1 MKKKFLSVVSA
12 LIIGAS
18 ALAAPMSSFAE
29 DTDDVIELQTT
40 NDIFGLSDGLFDY
53 MDFDGDN
60 KGLGAILREYY
71 NYPNSCFI
79 TVDYTYDTNSLEI
92 LQESKTEV
100 EGAKVVVLSTGLGD
114 YLKAVSDLAE
124 EKYPDDFSEEDPFGS
139 LISIAKKISTSEN
152 ATAEFTAFIAGLRS
166 SFADTTESAL
176 ENAKKLCAAVKAY
189 NPDCRII
196 FTTAYNPVLVSESG
210 LNTLLK
216 GRPALFST
224 GYTML
229 RNVFKNSFDEY
240 NEGLK
245 KIKGIEIADVASAFT
260 LASSDGNYGYADVY
274 TDVISSDEHSIYP
287 NALGT
292 VAAAN
297 AIIKTI
303 GYSDNYT
310 KNESDEIEDY
320 LLSFY
325 DKYPAAQRK
334 ELRSTLGIILGDSD
348 RNNTIDAS
356 DASTAL
362 SVYSAVQTGS
372 ELSSVVDKRLC
383 IALDIDGNGVVDASD
398 ASAIL
403 AHYADVQSG
412 GNGTLNV

>member
-1 MKKKFLSVVSA
+1 MKKKILSALSA

-29 DTDDVIELQTT
+29 DSDFIEVKIT
-40 NDIFGLSDGLFDY
+40 NDIFGFSDGLFDY

-60 KGLGAILREYY
+60 KDLGDILREYY
-71 NYPNSCFI
+71 NYSSSCFV
-79 TVDYTYDTNSLEI
+79 TVDYTDTDNPIEVF
-92 LQESKTEV
+92 QECMNDVK
-100 EGAKVVVLSTGLGD
+100 GAKTVVLSTGLGD

-124 EKYPDDFSEEDPFGS
+124 EKYPDAFNKEDPFGS

-166 SFADTTESAL
+166 SFADTTDSAL
-176 ENAKKLCAAVKAY
+176 ENAKKLCAAVKAV

-240 NEGLK
+240 NERLK
-245 KIKGIEIADVASAFT
+245 EIKGIEIADVASAFT

-383 IALDIDGNGVVDASD
+383 IALDIDGNGVIDASD